1 MNIVRPVTVTS
12 GMVTTNAANTHA
24 DYAAGNTYASGAQV
38 TYNLRTWRS
47 LQASNTGHTPGAAGS
62 EAWWSDE
69 GPSNKWAMF
78 DGEVGTVTTRAENLT
93 VTITPISAPTV
104 ALLNVRAKTAQ
115 CVSTHGATEVYNKT
129 KSLWDTSQITDWAE
143 YFFSEPEFRT
153 EAIFEGLPNVPGQSV
168 TLTLSAPGATV
179 QCGMCVP
186 GVPFDVGLEQYGLKR
201 SGTDYSTVT
210 FDTFGA
216 ATIKRRGYA
225 RKVSTQTMLDNRAF
239 DRVARRLD
247 QIASVPVLV
256 LSGQP
261 RFDSTVVY
269 GLVSYSLDLALYSY
283 SYTSIEVKGLI

>member
-1 MNIVRPVTVTS
+1 MNIVMPIAVTS
-12 GMVTTNAANTHA
+12 GMVTTNAANAHA
-24 DYAAGNTYASGAQV
+24 DYAAGTTYASGAQV
-38 TYNLRTWRS
+38 TYNLKTWLS
-47 LQASNTGHTPGAAGS
+47 LQDSNTGHTPGAAGS
-62 EAWWSDE
+62 EAWWSDA

-78 DGEVGTVTTRAENLT
+78 DGEVGTVTTRADSLA
-93 VTITPISAPTV
+93 VTITPIGAPTV

-115 CVSTHGATEVYNKT
+115 CVSTHGVTEVYNKT
-129 KSLWDTSQITDWAE
+129 VSLWDTSLISDWAE

-168 TLTLSAPGATV
+168 TLTLSATGATA

-186 GVPFDVGLEQYGLKR
+186 GVPFDVGSELQGIKR

-225 RKVSTQTMLDNRAF
+225 RKVSTQTVLPNTAF
-239 DRVARRLD
+239 DRIARRLD

-261 RFDSTVVY
+261 RFGATVVY
-269 GLVSYSLDLALYSY
+269 GLVSYTLDLPLYSY
-283 SYTSIEVKGLI
+283 SYASIEVKGLI

>member
-1 MNIVRPVTVTS
+1 MEIVRPIAITPA
-12 GMVTTNAANTHA
+12 MVTTNAANADA
-24 DYAAGNTYASGAQV
+24 DYNPATNYADGAKC
-38 TYNLRTWRS
+38 THDRRIWLS
-47 LQASNTGHTPGAAGS
+47 LQAANTGHTPGAAGS
-62 EAWWSDE
+62 EAWWSDA

-78 DGEVGTVTTRAENLT
+78 DGEVGTVTTRADSLQ
-93 VTITPISAPTV
+93 VTLSPIAAPTV

-129 KSLWDTSQITDWAE
+129 KSLWDTSLITDWAE

-168 TLTLSAPGATV
+168 TVTLSAPGATV

-186 GVPFDVGLEQYGLKR
+186 GKPFDAGCELMGLKR

-225 RKVSTQTMLDNRAF
+225 RKVSTQTVLPNTEF
-239 DRVARRLD
+239 DRIARRLD
-247 QIASVPVLV
+247 QIASTPVLV

-269 GLVSYSLDLALYSY
+269 GLVSYSLDLALYSH
-283 SYTSIEVKGLI
+283 SYASIDVKGLI

>member
-1 MNIVRPVTVTS
+1 MNIVRPTAVTPS
-12 GMVTTNAANTHA
+12 MVTTNAVNAHA
-24 DYAAGNTYASGAQV
+24 DYVAGTTYASGAQV
-38 TYNLRTWRS
+38 TYNLKTWLS
-47 LQASNTGHTPGAAGS
+47 LQGGNTGKTPGAAGS
-62 EAWWSDE
+62 EAWWSDA

-78 DGEVGTVTTRAENLT
+78 DGEVGTVTTRADSLA
-93 VTITPISAPTV
+93 VTITPIGVSTV

-115 CVSTHGATEVYNKT
+115 CVSVHGATEVYNKT
-129 KSLWDTSQITDWAE
+129 VSLWDTGLISDWAE
-143 YFFSEPEFRT
+143 YFFNEPEFRT
-153 EAIFEGLPNVPGQSV
+153 EAIFDGLLNVPGQAI
-168 TLTLSAPGATV
+168 TLTLSAPGATA

-186 GVPFDVGLEQYGLKR
+186 GVSFDVGLEQYGVKR

-216 ATIKRRGYA
+216 TTIKRRGYA
-225 RKVSTQTMLDNRAF
+225 RKVSTQTLLPNTAF
-239 DRVARRLD
+239 DRIARRLD

-283 SYTSIEVKGLI
+283 SYASIEVKGFI